1 MNYDLM
7 AGRASYPSLKDKHV
21 FITGGASGIGRSLVE
36 HFVDQGALVTF
47 VDLNDEAAAAVIKGC
62 VERGGRAPVYQ
73 YLNLKNVEA
82 LEAFIKKSG
91 AERGPISV
99 LVNNAGNDDR
109 HQLSEVTSEYFDDRM
124 AVNLRHQVFAAKAVA
139 PQMKALGGGSIIN
152 LSSITWMEADGDG
165 VCYVTAKAA
174 VHGMSRALA
183 RELGP
188 DNIRV
193 NSIAPGWI
201 MTERQVNLW
210 VTPEGEKQIDAR
222 QVLPGRIY
230 PPEIARMALFLAADD
245 SRMISKQSFI
255 VDAGWI

>member
-7 AGRASYPSLKDKHV
+7 ENRAVYPSLKGRHV

-36 HFVDQGALVTF
+36 HFADQGAVATF
-47 VDLNDEAAAAVIKGC
+47 VDLNDDAARKVIDGC
-62 VERGGRAPVYQ
+62 VARGGQAPFYRR
-73 YLNLKNVEA
+73 LDLRNVEE
-82 LEAFIKKSG
+82 LERFIADSG
-91 AERGPISV
+91 SERGPISV

-109 HQLSEVTSEYFDDRM
+109 HQLADLTRDYFDDRI
-124 AVNLRHQVFAAKAVA
+124 AVNLRHQMFAAKAVT
-139 PQMKALGGGSIIN
+139 PQMKQLGGGSIIN
-152 LSSITWMEADGDG
+152 FSSITWMEADGDG

-188 DNIRV
+188 HNIRV

-201 MTERQVNLW
+201 MTERQVALW
-210 VTPEGEKQIDAR
+210 VTEEGERQIDAR

-230 PPEIARMALFLAADD
+230 PPEIARMALFLASDD

>member
-7 AGRASYPSLKDKHV
+7 EGRASYPSLKDKHV

-36 HFVDQGALVTF
+36 HFVDQGSVVTF
-47 VDLNDEAAAAVIKGC
+47 VDLNDDAAADVIKGC
-62 VERGGRAPVYQ
+62 VARGGRPPVYQ
-73 YLNLKNVEA
+73 YLNLRNVEA
-82 LEAFIKKSG
+82 LEAFITKSG
-91 AERGPISV
+91 VERGPISV

-109 HQLSEVTSEYFDDRM
+109 HQLSEVTSEYFDDRI
-124 AVNLRHQVFAAKAVA
+124 AVNLRHQVFAAKAVVS
-139 PQMKALGGGSIIN
+139 QMKGLGGGSIIN

-174 VHGMSRALA
+174 VHGMTRALA

-201 MTERQVNLW
+201 MTERQVDLW
-210 VTPEGEKQIDAR
+210 LTPEGEKQIDAR

-230 PPEIARMALFLAADD
+230 PPEIARMALFLASDD

>member
-7 AGRASYPSLKDKHV
+7 EARAQYPSLEGRHV

-36 HFVDQGALVTF
+36 HFADQGAKVTF
-47 VDLNDEAAAAVIKGC
+47 VDLNDAAAEQVIAGC
-62 VERGGRAPVYQ
+62 VDRGNIAPAYK
-73 YLNLKNVEA
+73 NLDLREVEA
-82 LEAFIKKSG
+82 LEALIKESG
-91 AERGPISV
+91 ETRGEISV

-109 HQLSEVTSEYFDDRM
+109 HQLEDIDRKYFDDRM
-124 AVNLRHQVFAAKAVA
+124 AVNLRHQIFAAKAVA
-139 PQMKALGGGSIIN
+139 PQMKSLGGGSIIN
-152 LSSITWMEADGDG
+152 FSSITWMEADGDG

-188 DNIRV
+188 HNIRV

-201 MTERQVNLW
+201 MTERQVQLW

-230 PPEIARMALFLAADD
+230 PPEIARMALFLASDD